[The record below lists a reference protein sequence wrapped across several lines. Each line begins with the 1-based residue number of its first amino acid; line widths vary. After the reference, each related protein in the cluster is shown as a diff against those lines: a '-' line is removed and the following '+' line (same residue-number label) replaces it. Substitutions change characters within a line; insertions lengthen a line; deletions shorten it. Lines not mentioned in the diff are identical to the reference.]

1 MWVFL
6 LKNMF
11 RIQIAQVGKTP
22 HQSQIATIGNFD
34 GLHLGHVELLEQ
46 MTQQAMADS
55 AWRVLIT
62 FDILPHEYFADKQGM
77 LRAPRIGLLRDKI
90 AILKQH
96 NLVDEVIILH
106 FNDSIARLSPYQF
119 IRQILQERLDIHEMI
134 VGHDFRFGHLAK
146 GTIHDLRNNGIVTRE
161 FAELRHNQVRVSS
174 SLIRELA
181 AEQNIALINR
191 YLGRN
196 IQYTSRVVYG
206 NQLGRKYGVPT
217 INLNLRKTRPVLWG
231 IYTGY
236 VYIEGVRY
244 NGVISIGKN
253 PTVSE
258 GKVYKVEA
266 HLLDVDLHLYNKI
279 ACVEILHYLRAEIKF
294 EDLDSL
300 FKQIHK
306 DMSDARE
313 FFSAREQL

>member
-1 MWVFL
+1 
-6 LKNMF
+6 MF
-11 RIQIAQVGKTP
+11 RIKISP
-22 HQSQIATIGNFD
+22 HTKQPSQPQIATIGNFD

-46 MTQQAMADS
+46 LSQQARQVNG
-55 AWRVLIT
+55 WRVLIT
-62 FDILPHEYFADKQGM
+62 FDVLPHEYFADKSDL

-90 AILKQH
+90 DILAKK
-96 NLVDEVIILH
+96 NLVDEVVILH
-106 FNDSIARLSPYQF
+106 FNKSIASLSPHQF
-119 IRQILQERLDIHEMI
+119 IQHILQQKLGISEMI
-134 VGHDFRFGHLAK
+134 VGHDFRFGNKAL
-146 GTIHDLRNNGIVTRE
+146 GTIHDLRKNGIVTSE
-161 FAELRHNQVRVSS
+161 FAELKHNQVRISS

-181 AEQNIALINR
+181 TEQNIELIRR
-191 YLGRN
+191 YLGHN

-217 INLNLRKTRPVLWG
+217 INLNLRKIRPVLWG
-231 IYTGY
+231 IYTGF
-236 VYIEGVRY
+236 VYIDGVRY

-258 GKVYKVEA
+258 GKIYKVEA

-294 EDLDSL
+294 DDLDSL

-313 FFSAREQL
+313 FFAAL